1 MLVNNSVRLGV
12 RVREDCRVAIDETSP
27 EQRLYDAACRWSS
40 APGYES
46 KDLIDGAVRALVDG
60 LDSPALRQLAG
71 ASASDRS
78 DEIQSLLD
86 DTLDQLRIPR
96 PGGIDPWKRVMSGGR
111 IFSRLPKESIRF
123 EVAPAG
129 KEVSG
134 HQLLVYVDGVEM
146 TSKGAGMGMD
156 PFDVLIPEN
165 RLEAT
170 TTTQRVPIARCECG
184 EYGCGVT
191 DVNIIRDGDVV
202 HWDWLQEVPMRHGV
216 TFNAE
221 QYDAEVARVAADH
234 GWERPQDTTARLVIE
249 GADDASLAD
258 RGLRISWAAADY
270 RDPSLFVV
278 SFMTTDNNF
287 QVFIRVPSEGRE
299 PGVVAD
305 DVLGLLNKQPSK
317 WPATFH
323 ALQPKV
329 TARPSMAGWRWKR
342 EQIGIR

>member
-1 MLVNNSVRLGV
+1 MGPGAC
-12 RVREDCRVAIDETSP
+12 VREDRGVAIDETSP
-27 EQRLYDAACRWSS
+27 EQRLYDAACRWSD
-40 APGYES
+40 APGYDA
-46 KDLIDGAVRALVDG
+46 KDLIDGAVQALVDG
-60 LDSPALRQLAG
+60 LDSSALRELAG
-71 ASASDRS
+71 ASTSDRS

-111 IFSRLPKESIRF
+111 IFSRLPRESIRF
-123 EVAPAG
+123 EVASAG
-129 KEVSG
+129 KEVRG

-170 TTTQRVPIARCECG
+170 TTTHRVPIARCECG

-191 DVNIIRDGDVV
+191 DVNIVRDGGVV
-202 HWDWLQEVPMRHGV
+202 HWDWLHEVPMRQGV

-249 GADDASLAD
+249 GAETAALAD

-287 QVFIRVPSEGRE
+287 QVFVRVPRE
-299 PGVVAD
+299 DRDPESVAD
-305 DVLGLLNKQPSK
+305 DVLGLMRKQPSK

-323 ALQPKV
+323 AIQPKV

-342 EQIGIR
+342 ERIGIR